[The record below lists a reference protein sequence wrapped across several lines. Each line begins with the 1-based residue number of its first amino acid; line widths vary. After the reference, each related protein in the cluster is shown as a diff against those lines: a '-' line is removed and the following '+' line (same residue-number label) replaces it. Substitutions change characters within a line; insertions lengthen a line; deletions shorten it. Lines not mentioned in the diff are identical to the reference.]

1 MKSRKTISFVL
12 IILLLLKIIQA
23 SAQNIPDF
31 LVNEQ
36 GSPDGS
42 EQSNPCI
49 RGDGTGN
56 YVVTWQD
63 ERSGNNSDIF
73 AQIYTDG
80 GTIQGA
86 NFKVNDDEGTAP
98 QYRPYVATGAQMD
111 FVIVWLDKR
120 ESNEWDIFAQRYSGE
135 GLPIGPNFK
144 VNDDTS
150 DIEQEHPSVAVDSL
164 GNFVVVWADERN
176 GNFDVY
182 AQRYSGE
189 GVAIGINFK
198 VNDDTGDALQ
208 YWPNCA
214 TAKDGSLVVTWV
226 DKRIN
231 DDYNIFAQRFT
242 SDGSLSGINF
252 QVNTD
257 TGTPFHLRPVAAMD
271 EAGGFIIA
279 WEDNRNSEWDIYIQ
293 RFQNNGNPI
302 GDNFILEGNPL
313 GSGQRNSSISGD
325 PDGNFI
331 ISWEDDRNDYADV
344 YARRYSYNGNAIGE
358 CFKVNDDTSSQY
370 QGNARVCMDDD
381 GDFRI
386 AWQDHRMGLNGDIF
400 AQAYLHD
407 GTAVADNL
415 KVNDDAGSENQFAPS
430 MAVDGNGTMIFVW
443 VDERNV
449 DSYIYGQ
456 RFSADGSAL
465 GSNFN
470 VIDDTGIENYTLQPS
485 VAASEAGDFVI
496 AWADF
501 RNGYCFE
508 IYAQR
513 FAADG
518 TPQGNNF
525 QVSNS
530 GACMH
535 YNPVVSFKEN
545 DNFIIVWSDSDEGG
559 FGQKGSPS
567 LIENEN
573 EKFLK
578 SYQSKGNE
586 PDIFAQIYLYD
597 GTPFGENFM
606 VNEEPGN
613 TFQTYPAIAV
623 DPNGNFM
630 ITWQDDRNGPWHIYL
645 QRFQYDG
652 TPIGINFPVEDNI
665 YPDHQNIPSISVD
678 GEGDFSVAWMDR
690 RNGNYDIFC
699 RRFLNDG
706 SPLGESFQLNDD
718 SGSAYQSLPRVCV
731 QSDGRFVSS
740 WTDNRNGTYDVF
752 ARRFW
757 SNGEPY
763 SDNFMIPNTDALEQ
777 SCQGLMLDNNLIYST
792 WQDNREGQTGY
803 DIRANVLEW
812 DVGVGTEAEL
822 LSGQPDGFDLS
833 QNFPNPFKKS
843 TSISFYLDEAGTVR
857 LNIYD
862 LRGKLIRWENYKFQ
876 VAGIHRLEIT
886 GSDMSGGFYLYQV
899 VSGGNMS
906 ATKKMVLLN

>member
-12 IILLLLKIIQA
+12 LILLLLKIIQA
-23 SAQNIPDF
+23 SAQTIPDF

-42 EQSNPCI
+42 EQSSPCI
-49 RGDGTGN
+49 AGDGAGN

-63 ERSGNNSDIF
+63 ERSGNNTDIF

-80 GTIQGA
+80 GTVQGA
-86 NFKVNDDEGTAP
+86 NFKVNDDEGTAT
-98 QYRPYVATGAQMD
+98 QYRPYVAADPEMN
-111 FVIVWLDKR
+111 FVIVWIDKR
-120 ESNEWDIFAQRYSGE
+120 ESNEWDIYAQRYSGD
-135 GLPIGPNFK
+135 GLPLGANFK
-144 VNDDTS
+144 VNDDTG

-164 GNFVVVWADERN
+164 GNFVVVWADKRN
-176 GNFDVY
+176 GYWDVY
-182 AQRYSGE
+182 AQRYSSE

-214 TAKDGSLVVTWV
+214 KANDGSFVVTWV
-226 DKRIN
+226 DTRID
-231 DDYNIFAQRFT
+231 DDYNIFAQRFS
-242 SDGSLSGINF
+242 SDGTPSGINF

-257 TGTPFHLRPVAAMD
+257 VGDAFQLRPVVSID
-271 EAGGFIIA
+271 EAGGFKIA

-302 GDNFILEGNPL
+302 GNNFMVEGNPL

-331 ISWEDDRNDYADV
+331 LSWEDDRNDYTDV
-344 YARRYSYNGNAIGE
+344 YARRYSYEGNPIGD
-358 CFKVNDDTSSQY
+358 CFKVNDDTSSHYQY
-370 QGNARVCMDDD
+370 DASVCMDDD

-386 AWQDHRMGLNGDIF
+386 AWQDHRMGWNGEIF
-400 AQAYLHD
+400 AQRYLND
-407 GTAVADNL
+407 GTAVEENF
-415 KVNDDAGSENQFAPS
+415 KVNDDTGSENQYSPS
-430 MAVDGNGTMIFVW
+430 MAVDGNGNMIYAW
-443 VDERNV
+443 VDERNYN
-449 DSYIYGQ
+449 STIYAQ
-456 RFSADGSAL
+456 RFSADGTAL
-465 GSNFN
+465 GPNFN
-470 VIDDTGIENYTLQPS
+470 VTDDTGIENYTLQPS
-485 VAASEAGDFVI
+485 VAAGEAGDFVI

-513 FAADG
+513 FASDG

-545 DNFIIVWSDSDEGG
+545 DNFIIVWTDADEGG
-559 FGQKGSPS
+559 LGQKGSSS
-567 LIENEN
+567 LNENEP

-578 SYQSKGNE
+578 SYQNKGNE
-586 PDIFAQIYLYD
+586 PDVFAQLFSSN
-597 GTPFGENFM
+597 GTPLGDNFM

-652 TPIGINFPVEDNI
+652 TPIGVNFPVEDNI
-665 YPDHQNIPSISVD
+665 YPDYQIIPAISVD
-678 GEGDFSVAWMDR
+678 GEGNYSVAWMDY

-699 RRFLNDG
+699 RQFFNDG
-706 SPLGESFQLNDD
+706 TPTGESFQVNADTASTL
-718 SGSAYQSLPRVCV
+718 QTWPRISV
-731 QSDGRFVSS
+731 QSDGRFIVA
-740 WTDNRNGTYDVF
+740 WTDLRNGTYDIF
-752 ARRFW
+752 AQRFW
-757 SNGEPY
+757 SDGSPY
-763 SDNFMIPNTDALEQ
+763 SGNFLISNTDELEQ
-777 SCQGLMLDNNLIYST
+777 SFQSVILENNLIYSV
-792 WQDNREGQTGY
+792 WQDNRGGQNGY
-803 DIRANVLEW
+803 DIWATVLDW
-812 DVGVGTEAEL
+812 DTGVGIGNEEFFG
-822 LSGQPDGFDLS
+822 SPDVSVLP
-833 QNFPNPFKKS
+833 QNFPNPFKTS
-843 TSISFYLDEAGTVR
+843 TTISFSLEKAGTVQ

-862 LRGKLIRWENYKFQ
+862 LRGKLIMSRNYEFYEK
-876 VAGIHRLEIT
+876 GIHQLEIT
-886 GSDMSGGFYLYQV
+886 RSDMPAGIYLYRV
-899 VSGGNMS
+899 VAGGNTS
-906 ATKKMVLLN
+906 TARKMILLE